1 MSAISRGTLPQNFVD
16 STSTGMRLPSPE
28 PQYWFARAAMAGRL
42 SLEALRVGAPTVQQ
56 FLSMMGNGVQ
66 LPPDLDQM
74 MRAADAYPG
83 MVQAVDEFGKEGGD
97 TVKFQRDVYPS
108 TTTGLTEDSRVHVAE
123 TTISTTGQAVKQ
135 EEVPVVLKEYKGP
148 WNDVS
153 AQVDPY
159 AIINFDAKYRKNRE
173 ALATITTRFLRRDYI
188 RWLDRVIRNRFI
200 ADTGNANITLPSG
213 ISAVT
218 GFAAGGGASIS
229 LEQILAARKALS
241 DREWAKFPNGRYVC
255 VVPTAFNTQM
265 ISDVDYREL
274 SKNHTDGRNQL
285 FGYIGSVQDVD
296 FFEVTTTANYAPTA
310 TDANAYKTT
319 VNGATVGTGVNLAEA
334 LLFGPGV
341 VGFGTA
347 VSDQQGAIGP
357 EVRYADDT
365 NYGTIAKVIWYAL
378 HAFQTLD
385 IRGVQRILFQ
395 TA

>member
-1 MSAISRGTLPQNFVD
+1 MGAISRGTLPQNFVD

-28 PQYWFARAAMAGRL
+28 PQYWFARMAMASRL

-56 FLSMMGNGVQ
+56 FLSMMGNGAQ

-83 MVQAVDEFGKEGGD
+83 AVQAVDEFGKEGGD
-97 TVKFQRDVYPS
+97 TVKFQRDVYP
-108 TTTGLTEDSRVHVAE
+108 TTVTGLAEADRVHTPE

-148 WNDVS
+148 WNDVTS
-153 AQVDPY
+153 QVDPY
-159 AIINFDAKYRKNRE
+159 AIINFDAKYRKNKE
-173 ALATITTRFLRRDYI
+173 ALSSITTRFLRRDYI

-200 ADTGNANITLPSG
+200 ADTGNSNITLPPG
-213 ISAVT
+213 VSAVT
-218 GFAAGGGASIS
+218 AFVSGANAYVS
-229 LEQILAARKALS
+229 LEQIFNARKALS

-265 ISDVDYREL
+265 IADVDYREL
-274 SKNHTDGRNQL
+274 SKNHSDGRNQL
-285 FGYIGSVQDVD
+285 FGYIGSVQDID
-296 FFEVTTTANYAPTA
+296 FFEVTTTANYAPSA

-319 VNGATVGTGVNLAEA
+319 LNGATVPTGVNLAEA
-334 LLFGPGV
+334 LLFGPGG

-385 IRGVQRILFQ
+385 VRAIQRIPFQ